1 MDVSCQTISSD
12 GIRLSFLKIFMD
24 LCGGRERL
32 DGMTTRE
39 VWEQYILPGTQS
51 ASCSYCHMLIKDE
64 KKKHFVG
71 KASIFISHAWHLP
84 FLSMVSTLL
93 AKYTPPASSSSSS
106 SSNDSAS
113 DNEDE
118 VIVWLDIFCLY
129 YPPPVLPSTSTSID
143 PSVCVESEKS
153 DWIVKHF
160 QPFLASMPKV
170 LILIDKTFAVFQ
182 YTWCL
187 FEIFC
192 CDSSCLDLLY
202 LESNELFWKNF
213 FAEPSRRMEELL
225 SFSLGH
231 SQTTL
236 PSDRD
241 ALFKAI
247 LSTTS
252 FNAFHVKVRQS
263 LLQWLDDQ
271 LPLKSRMEHD
281 IVLRAVWMYYHS
293 RSSESWQLLEDFWRE
308 EEGKT
313 SRSSSSVPCLSSNSP
328 SSISPPSKKKIVKC
342 RIRALIAMEEMI
354 VGAPPATQEENAVLQ
369 LVRRWRDTISLCQDV
384 YGTNHVM
391 TLSAMTHLA
400 HCLAMSKQVNEAES
414 LYETILHHRQGL
426 QGDDHIDVSQVLQD
440 LAQLYYHQRRYTEA
454 EKLYRSCLERLT
466 ASLGIYHPRGVQ
478 ILSRLGKVY
487 YEDGRYSLAEEAFTD
502 CLNRY
507 RTIWGPFHEDSLM
520 AGRNLALVYY
530 VQLRE
535 KEAEDL
541 LSDCLD
547 VSKRCFGVDH
557 PETLLIALDLCQVY
571 HSAGKFELGDV
582 LVMEVFRYRKR
593 LRQKSGRSVIVAWH
607 QLATLLIEQEK
618 LEQAE
623 LVCVEGLGRCQDLWG
638 RKDELTRQFV
648 HTMAVLYAKRGNGGG
663 GSRQQYWQLAETFY
677 EECYQLCCESLG
689 EAHPESRK
697 VDEERKKLFSNN
709 NNTIISNWR

>member
-12 GIRLSFLKIFMD
+12 GIRLSFLKVFVD
-24 LCGGRERL
+24 LCGGGERL
-32 DGMTTRE
+32 TGKTTRE
-39 VWEQYILPGTQS
+39 VWEDHIIPVTQS
-51 ASCSYCHMLIKDE
+51 ASCSYCHMLIKE
-64 KKKHFVG
+64 EAKRQFVG
-71 KASIFISHAWHLP
+71 KANVFVSHPWQLP
-84 FLSMVSTLL
+84 FLSMISTLL
-93 AKYTPPASSSSSS
+93 AKYSPISSSSS
-106 SSNDSAS
+106 SSNGNAS
-113 DNEDE
+113 ENEDE
-118 VIVWLDIFCLY
+118 VILWMDIFCLY
-129 YPPPVLPSTSTSID
+129 YPPLVLPSTSLVTL
-143 PSVCVESEKS
+143 VESEKS

-170 LILIDKTFAVFQ
+170 LILVDITFAVLQ

-192 CDSSCLDLLY
+192 CDSSCLDLLC
-202 LESNELFWKNF
+202 LDSSELFWKNF

-231 SQTTL
+231 SQTTI

-241 ALFKAI
+241 ALFQAI
-247 LSTTS
+247 LSITS

-263 LLQWLDDQ
+263 LLYWLDDQ
-271 LPLKSRMEHD
+271 KPLKSRIEHD
-281 IVLRAVWMYYHS
+281 VILRAVWMYYHS
-293 RSSESWQLLEDFWRE
+293 RSHESWQLLEDFWRE
-308 EEGKT
+308 EE
-313 SRSSSSVPCLSSNSP
+313 SSLSSMP
-328 SSISPPSKKKIVKC
+328 PPSKKMAKY
-342 RIRALIAMEEMI
+342 RIRALIAMEGMI
-354 VGAPPATQEENAVLQ
+354 VGVPPATQGENIVPQ
-369 LVRRWRDTISLCQDV
+369 LVRRWRDTISLCQV
-384 YGTNHVM
+384 AYGTNHVM
-391 TLSAMTHLA
+391 TWSAMTHLA
-400 HCLAMSKQVNEAES
+400 HCLAIAKQVDEAES
-414 LYETILHHRQGL
+414 LYETILHRRQGL

-440 LAQLYYHQRRYTEA
+440 LALLYYHQRRYTEA

-487 YEDGRYSLAEEAFTD
+487 YEDGRYSLAEEVFKD

-530 VQLRE
+530 VQQRE
-535 KEAEDL
+535 KDAEDL
-541 LSDCLD
+541 LSDCLA

-593 LRQKSGRSVIVAWH
+593 LRQKSGRSVILAWY
-607 QLATLLIEQEK
+607 QLATLLIEQDK

-648 HTMAVLYAKRGNGGG
+648 HTMAVLYTKRGMGGG

-689 EAHPESRK
+689 EGHAESCK
-697 VDEERKKLFSNN
+697 VDEERKKLFSSNN
-709 NNTIISNWR
+709 NMILSNWR